1 MAFHPFSE
9 LAKGNYTCGVY
20 SNSWIHLSYSICR
33 RPSSTAFL
41 RYWRG
46 LLLNTPEKAIP
57 PPDADTGNPRLP
69 PPPTSW
75 LSIMQISM
83 IPLGIKWLGRVRSFF
98 GEVLA
103 WVPIHSRPFFSLG
116 SDKSW
121 LIIASCCRVSK
132 PVPVEDG
139 DWFLGVDVPD
149 RLCN

>member
-1 MAFHPFSE
+1 MAFHPFRE
-9 LAKGNYTCGVY
+9 LEKVNYTCGVY
-20 SNSWIHLSYSICR
+20 SNSRIHLSYSICR
-33 RPSSTAFL
+33 RPSSTAFP

-83 IPLGIKWLGRVRSFF
+83 IPLGIKWSGRVRSFF

-103 WVPIHSRPFFSLG
+103 WVPIHPRPFFSLG

-121 LIIASCCRVSK
+121 LIIASCCRPRPPPGFK
-132 PVPVEDG
+132 A
-139 DWFLGVDVPD
+139 
-149 RLCN
+149 C